1 MASLASSAIFA
12 AFRLVVGNTDQT
24 TALYID
30 DGAAY
35 PFNIIHVIRN
45 AINNVLYIKTLCV
58 KRFNVHNVLF
68 R

>member
-1 MASLASSAIFA
+1 MARLASSAIFA
-12 AFRLVVGNTDQT
+12 AFRLTVGNIDQT

-45 AINNVLYIKTLCV
+45 TLHDDAINQRLTYIIVITLIY
-58 KRFNVHNVLF
+58 
-68 R
+68 